1 MNREMLKSTTLVSLF
16 ILCIVL
22 TGQLMLSLSTDRQD
36 NSIQALAVE
45 KTFDIKEIFSPQSFI
60 ISFGGGVYTQNYA
73 EENASLWRNVQAE
86 LVTYFQSPQSL
97 SSFESIDEKRWV
109 EMVKSRAVRFKMP
122 FDMTLGDMQTMLGLD
137 NTLSSRTETIN
148 SILVS
153 THDLSSV
160 YFGNESTSEY
170 YKMTGTGLSDHIEKS
185 ISSVEKKENIIEY
198 RRMED
203 LFALQASLED
213 QKQNN
218 NIFPITSMLVDFANV
233 IPEINVKS
241 SDDSTLRSYANKAFG
256 KQFNFV
262 KKMKDVDDS
271 IIYLYGYANKALRLG
286 SDGSIQF
293 TERIQ
298 PGSKLDSISLE
309 EALQLAMNYIDQ
321 YGGAPSS
328 LYLANYTMHQDNDD
342 NLVYILEFDYR
353 IRDLPVLTDSIDN
366 GHSIR
371 VEIVGNQVTNFVR
384 AIHRYK
390 DSFMLDYYRRAL
402 TINEILDRNGN
413 RIQGD
418 YEAKLNQDIM
428 LSEDEIWTRILGD
441 ISNVELAYY
450 VVDSNTKY
458 LYPVWKVDVGKT
470 SYVFRL
476 YDGRLLKSHDN

>member
-1 MNREMLKSTTLVSLF
+1 
-16 ILCIVL
+16 
-22 TGQLMLSLSTDRQD
+22 
-36 NSIQALAVE
+36 
-45 KTFDIKEIFSPQSFI
+45 
-60 ISFGGGVYTQNYA
+60 
-73 EENASLWRNVQAE
+73 
-86 LVTYFQSPQSL
+86 
-97 SSFESIDEKRWV
+97 
-109 EMVKSRAVRFKMP
+109 
-122 FDMTLGDMQTMLGLD
+122 
-137 NTLSSRTETIN
+137 
-148 SILVS
+148 
-153 THDLSSV
+153 
-160 YFGNESTSEY
+160 
-170 YKMTGTGLSDHIEKS
+170 
-185 ISSVEKKENIIEY
+185 
-198 RRMED
+198 
-203 LFALQASLED
+203 
-213 QKQNN
+213 
-218 NIFPITSMLVDFANV
+218 
-233 IPEINVKS
+233 
-241 SDDSTLRSYANKAFG
+241 
-256 KQFNFV
+256 
-262 KKMKDVDDS
+262 MKDVDDS

-328 LYLANYTMHQDNDD
+328 LYLANYTMRQDNDD

-418 YEAKLNQDIM
+418 YEAKLNQDIQ